1 MERAVE
7 ASKTAVAFFS
17 MGFFTLVVG
26 LLMWRFTL
34 LSIPFSAVGIYWLV
48 TGFALKWAAREV
60 SDSAFILA
68 LVFGFVGV
76 AYWIRVE
83 QPGQSLRIQAD
94 DVSKGIP
101 YYASHLRKK
110 TKI

>member
-1 MERAVE
+1 ME

-17 MGFFTLVVG
+17 MGLFTLVVG

-48 TGFALKWAAREV
+48 TGFAVKWAAREV

-68 LVFGFVGV
+68 LVFGVVGV
-76 AYWIRVE
+76 VYWVRVE
-83 QPGQSLRIQAD
+83 QPGRSLQIQAD
-94 DVSKGIP
+94 DVSKGIS
-101 YYASHLRKK
+101 YNAYHLRKK